1 MFSTYLLCWS
11 SHHHLFPKQHRLQG
25 AKRLSHVCCQVF
37 HSSRYIWKHKVWSRT
52 SACDSVSLT
61 HSMMGVIDTA
71 AVHEHMLKTV
81 EQNHGPEVLR
91 LYSLLLWLDH
101 LLSLKFW
108 LLSMLWPDIL
118 YLDSP
123 TCRSDA
129 TITFYM
135 EPMAGVLLRAGVS
148 HRTLP
153 HDCFQKE
160 GHLQQNA
167 KLELSDASWLFP
179 WPDEF
184 MNGAAGK
191 RRKRHASGLVKNC
204 AG

>member
-25 AKRLSHVCCQVF
+25 AKRLSHVCCQAF

-118 YLDSP
+118 YLDPP

-135 EPMAGVLLRAGVS
+135 EPMAGVPLRAGVS
-148 HRTLP
+148 HHTLP
-153 HDCFQKE
+153 HDCFQKK
-160 GHLQQNA
+160 GVNRDIYNRMPNWNYLMLPDSSHGQMSSWMGLQERDTSVTPQV
-167 KLELSDASWLFP
+167 W
-179 WPDEF
+179 
-184 MNGAAGK
+184 
-191 RRKRHASGLVKNC
+191 
-204 AG
+204 